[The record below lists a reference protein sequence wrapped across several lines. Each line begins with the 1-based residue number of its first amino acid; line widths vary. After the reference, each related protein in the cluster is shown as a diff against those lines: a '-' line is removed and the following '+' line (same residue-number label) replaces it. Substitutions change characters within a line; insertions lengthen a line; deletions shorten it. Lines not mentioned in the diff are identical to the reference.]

1 MKTIKKMMMIAFVA
15 IIALS
20 QNACKKDCDDAVIKK
35 QCLKQLRELEDNI
48 DDLWEEGG
56 PTCNDLYEAL
66 QDLKDECGSDGVL
79 NNTDYESIK
88 SNIDNHCAG

>member
-20 QNACKKDCDDAVIKK
+20 QNACKKDCDDAIIKK

-48 DDLWEEGG
+48 DKIWSENG
-56 PTCNDLYEAL
+56 PNCDQVYQELEK
-66 QDLKDECGSDGVL
+66 LKDDCGNKDVL
-79 NNTDYESIK
+79 DENDFNNIK
-88 SNIDNHCAG
+88 SDIDNHCLG